1 MAKPEENLKKV
12 YFDIEK
18 SPVAFASA
26 RKVYDF
32 LTKELNIK
40 IDYKDI
46 KNFERKYVFPNQIIR
61 TRKLKEVRPPY
72 FAYGLDAI

>member
-1 MAKPEENLKKV
+1 M
-12 YFDIEK
+12 
-18 SPVAFASA
+18 AFASA

-46 KNFERKYVFPNQIIR
+46 KKFERK
-61 TRKLKEVRPPY
+61 RKLKEVRPPY
-72 FAYGLDAI
+72 FAHGLDAIWQLD